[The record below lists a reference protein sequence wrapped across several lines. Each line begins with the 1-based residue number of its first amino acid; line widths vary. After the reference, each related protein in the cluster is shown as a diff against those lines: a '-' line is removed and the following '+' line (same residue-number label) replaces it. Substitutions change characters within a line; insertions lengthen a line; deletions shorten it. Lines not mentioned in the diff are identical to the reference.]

1 MSEIWKR
8 FVDRVRGLFSDPEE
22 DPLRKMPDMEPD
34 EEEDQDAYYYSNVA
48 RYEAEREVEH

>member
-8 FVDRVRGLFSDPEE
+8 FVDGVRGRFSDPEE
-22 DPLRKMPDMEPD
+22 DPLRKMPDMEPE